1 MPTTPTT
8 PTDTGTTVILPDQ
21 PVTVDTG
28 AAAAPQKNFY
38 AAVAANL
45 PVVPSPSGGLAS
57 NLSYGAIVGGKN
69 ILFGLG
75 ARVGAFYKPGTPS
88 VITADAKL
96 MLDLGAGFFAPYAGF
111 GGGASF
117 ASGSTTT
124 PFVDGVVGLNL
135 NFTDSLGL
143 FVEAN
148 PNYTFASGGNVF
160 GVNVKT
166 GLKFSF

>member
-1 MPTTPTT
+1 
-8 PTDTGTTVILPDQ
+8 LPDQ

-45 PVVPSPSGGLAS
+45 PVIPSGTGS
-57 NLSYGAIVGGKN
+57 ITDKLSYGAIIGGKN

-75 ARVGAFYKPGTPS
+75 ARVGAFYKPGTAS
-88 VITADAKL
+88 AITADAKL
-96 MLDLGAGFFAPYAGF
+96 VLDLGTGFFAPYAGF
-111 GGGASF
+111 GGGATF
-117 ASGSTTT
+117 VSGSSTT

-143 FVEAN
+143 FVEGN
-148 PNYTFASGGNVF
+148 PLYSFASTGNVF
-160 GVNVKT
+160 GVNVKA